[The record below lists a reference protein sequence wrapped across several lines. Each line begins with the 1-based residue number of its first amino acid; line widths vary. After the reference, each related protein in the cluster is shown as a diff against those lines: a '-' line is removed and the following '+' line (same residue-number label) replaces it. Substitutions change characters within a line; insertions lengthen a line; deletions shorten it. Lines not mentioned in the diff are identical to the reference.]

1 MREEC
6 GSTGLLAITTVAD
19 SVVKRFSFKREF
31 HGLAKASSVVDLCL
45 RHSREPLRTSNSDLV
60 PDWAEL
66 VCIPS
71 LFLQHDHVTYATDVN
86 APHWSGGQCGFYLA
100 PFHPNPPIQQ
110 WRRCWKRRRV
120 SGAASKLLK
129 LEKCPRSPLFLRSRT
144 LGTWKNPR
152 TPISTTMK
160 TIMMNF
166 LQTFHRP
173 CSRRRR
179 PLTIP

>member
-1 MREEC
+1 MIARGSAPREEC

-71 LFLQHDHVTYATDVN
+71 LFLQHDHVTYATDLMASMRRSGAAASVAFISLLSTQTHRFNNGDDAGN
-86 APHWSGGQCGFYLA
+86 AVAYLA
-100 PFHPNPPIQQ
+100 PH
-110 WRRCWKRRRV
+110 
-120 SGAASKLLK
+120 
-129 LEKCPRSPLFLRSRT
+129 RS
-144 LGTWKNPR
+144 
-152 TPISTTMK
+152 
-160 TIMMNF
+160 
-166 LQTFHRP
+166 
-173 CSRRRR
+173 C
-179 PLTIP
+179 